1 MKNTQSRLAA
11 HHFSNSNLSWTSFT
25 LEEHYQLHEML
36 IFFTTLIDSFLLF
49 RPSFSER
56 EGLYLR
62 KMSIPAGWLFDNKV
76 RIPLYKNRVIALGRL
91 PLEQNNRR
99 IERIQINNSRVSAT
113 HCYIWHIQFDSNTN
127 SICYIKDVS
136 RNGTLIGGKKMG
148 KGNFSI
154 LRNNDVISL
163 CGGVHFQYLA
173 NTEAQVVEV
182 GKPSSIKDWVIL
194 SDIIGVGTF
203 GKVQISFHRKDI
215 AKKFYAVKT
224 VQYRKDDRKT
234 RVEHYILS
242 TVNHI
247 NIIKIEESIID
258 FKNGVLK
265 MFQELAIGGD
275 LFSYLSQDGDVLQGL
290 NESEAVFA
298 LYQVCSGL
306 YYLHSKGI
314 VHRDLKLDNILI
326 MGAPLVYPH
335 LAIADFGIAK
345 EIPVV
350 ATPTNKGRFYM
361 KTMVGTA
368 EYAAPEIDLGANIV
382 RKKKMGN
389 RKPKFIDDFFFENSG
404 GNKSAYYTEK
414 VDSWSLGVVGHI
426 LFSGVSPFYSTTVEE
441 IINKSKL
448 GKIDLGTSKW
458 KDVSPISKI
467 FIQSCLQVDSSR
479 RSSISECLN
488 NAIFTSGGR
497 KELMQRLLRE
507 AIHR

>member
-1 MKNTQSRLAA
+1 
-11 HHFSNSNLSWTSFT
+11 
-25 LEEHYQLHEML
+25 
-36 IFFTTLIDSFLLF
+36 
-49 RPSFSER
+49 
-56 EGLYLR
+56 
-62 KMSIPAGWLFDNKV
+62 
-76 RIPLYKNRVIALGRL
+76 
-91 PLEQNNRR
+91 
-99 IERIQINNSRVSAT
+99 
-113 HCYIWHIQFDSNTN
+113 
-127 SICYIKDVS
+127 
-136 RNGTLIGGKKMG
+136 
-148 KGNFSI
+148 
-154 LRNNDVISL
+154 
-163 CGGVHFQYLA
+163 
-173 NTEAQVVEV
+173 
-182 GKPSSIKDWVIL
+182 
-194 SDIIGVGTF
+194 
-203 GKVQISFHRKDI
+203 
-215 AKKFYAVKT
+215 
-224 VQYRKDDRKT
+224 
-234 RVEHYILS
+234 
-242 TVNHI
+242 
-247 NIIKIEESIID
+247 
-258 FKNGVLK
+258 
-265 MFQELAIGGD
+265 
-275 LFSYLSQDGDVLQGL
+275 
-290 NESEAVFA
+290 
-298 LYQVCSGL
+298 
-306 YYLHSKGI
+306 
-314 VHRDLKLDNILI
+314 